1 MSPGMTTSQP
11 KSDPFPHGKPNH
23 DLLQNLSFMY
33 QANVYLNGLG
43 LRPVQSQKAEAGPSR
58 LESEGK
64 NQGSHP
70 GNSKSVNREQ
80 VSLGA
85 IARRAN
91 RGYEYAAEHS
101 MLKT

>member
-1 MSPGMTTSQP
+1 MTTSQS

-43 LRPVQSQKAEAGPSR
+43 LRPAQSQTAEAGPSR
-58 LESEGK
+58 LGSEGK
-64 NQGSHP
+64 GQGSHS
-70 GNSKSVNREQ
+70 GNSKSSNREQ